1 MSAKIGLKERAFK
14 LRRPKWTRWWV
25 LQRWW
30 WRTVASSLMTENRRW
45 ESMYEGVWDEL
56 QIAEDRIEDLENK
69 NAELNRKNMLNQD
82 GYWCISSTENSTSC
96 YRLDEKFVK
105 WYNMWCEPIQM
116 SLEFESKR
124 YTIKEEE
131 KRYDAIYGGL
141 IE

>member
-1 MSAKIGLKERAFK
+1 
-14 LRRPKWTRWWV
+14 
-25 LQRWW
+25 
-30 WRTVASSLMTENRRW
+30 
-45 ESMYEGVWDEL
+45 MYEGVWDEL

>member
-1 MSAKIGLKERAFK
+1 MSAKIGLREGVSK
-14 LRRPKWTRWWV
+14 LRPKWTRWWV

-56 QIAEDRIEDLENK
+56 RIAEDHIEELEDI
-69 NAELNRKNMLNQD
+69 NAELSRKNMLNQD
-82 GYWCISSTENSTSC
+82 GYWRIKSTGNSTSC
-96 YRLDEKFVK
+96 YRLDERFVE

-116 SLEFESKR
+116 KLEFEYEQRS
-124 YTIKEEE
+124 TKEEE
-131 KRYDAIYGGL
+131 KRYEPIYGGL